1 VTLVQLLMAKLE
13 ALQAENADLRR
24 QLEEHKTE
32 SAALDVELSESVT
45 DLRRQLA
52 EARKGR
58 CYDCGGVGC
67 DGCDGTGDAG
77 TQTLKLKN
85 RVHEIEVK
93 LEEAERE
100 RGYANAKLEEAQR
113 EYAAEH
119 AALVA
124 QSAHAFREHEEARGE
139 AQRTVYVAAD
149 SAGDAVKSAPWWP
162 TEELATMVKGVV
174 GEHVY
179 AVTLTARRVKP

>member
-1 VTLVQLLMAKLE
+1 VTLVQSMMARLK
-13 ALQAENADLRR
+13 ALQAENDDLRR

-67 DGCDGTGDAG
+67 DGAGDAG

-85 RVHEIEVK
+85 RVHELEVK
-93 LEEAERE
+93 LEEAEHE
-100 RGYANAKLEEAQR
+100 RA
-113 EYAAEH
+113 
-119 AALVA
+119 
-124 QSAHAFREHEEARGE
+124 EARGE

-179 AVTLTARRVKP
+179 AVTLTARKVRP